1 MPGTTGVSKSKPEQF
16 TQVQNLV
23 LEEAALSY
31 GARFLYVLLSVHVSY
46 ADVAN
51 DATAAEVYPSMNRL
65 AKMMGYAKPTK
76 KFYDFREELRAAGLL
91 SWVGHVNDNGG
102 QGSNRYTL
110 IRKLPSK
117 SLAIAKQEASASQA
131 ATPPLETGYPLPLEL
146 GTPSPESGVA
156 PTQNQGYEVEPLK
169 VEPLKESQESRKDSA
184 SPPGS
189 AELNDHESGLLD
201 AVKQRSTRWCSTG
214 EMVFILRQQIE
225 TEKRHAESEGR
236 AVDDEWIVAETVGD
250 ISYQVEIDDAFEAE
264 LDVRR
269 GELSYA

>member
-1 MPGTTGVSKSKPEQF
+1 M
-16 TQVQNLV
+16 QNLI
-23 LEEAALSY
+23 LEETELSY

-76 KFYDFREELRAAGLL
+76 KFYDFREELRTAGLL

-117 SLAIAKQEASASQA
+117 CLAIAKQEPSGSQV

-146 GTPSPESGVA
+146 GTPSPESGIA
-156 PTQNQGYEVEPLK
+156 PTQNQGYEVEPLE
-169 VEPLKESQESRKDSA
+169 VEPLNESQGIRKDHA
-184 SPPGS
+184 TPDGS
-189 AELNDHESGLLD
+189 AELSAYESGLLD
-201 AVKQRSTRWCSTG
+201 VVKERSDRWCSTG
-214 EMVFILRQQIE
+214 EMIFILRQQIE
-225 TEKRHAESEGR
+225 TEKRHAESESR

-250 ISYQVEIDDAFEAE
+250 IAYQVEIDDAFEAE
-264 LDVRR
+264 LDVQRN
-269 GELSYA
+269 ELSYA